1 MNKSSIVLCAILAIC
16 YFIIGISI
24 IIQDRSLLSGIL
36 YLLSSI
42 MYGILVIQNIRK
54 GE

>member
-1 MNKSSIVLCAILAIC
+1 MCNTSNMLFYNWNL
-16 YFIIGISI
+16 YNYT
-24 IIQDRSLLSGIL
+24 RSFALSGTL